1 VTKPGCTG
9 FGRRDDA
16 DLLLAEAVERD
27 AADAL
32 LILNS
37 RNGIVGAVAARRPR
51 RYLTLTSSNLVEVEA
66 SRRTLV
72 ANEATSASVYHSS
85 GTAHLPEKP
94 SVDAVAIRL
103 PKGRIPMLRLL
114 RDAAETLRP
123 GGRLY
128 LAGANDEGIKSGI
141 DRLKRALGF
150 GEILDYRGG
159 ARVGVAVKRDAAQL
173 NDDELK
179 DPALDRVTFH
189 RFQIDVCG
197 RPLVVCSRPG
207 IFAWDRLDPG
217 SNLLVKSLRL
227 ERGERVLDLGC
238 GNGALGAVAAT
249 LAGPSAVCLVDVDV
263 DALDSSRATLAANDL
278 SEVEVLASDS
288 TAGVA
293 DRRFDVVLT
302 NPPFHQGRD
311 TDYDVARQF
320 VRDAADVLA
329 RPGRFYLVA
338 NRFLPYE
345 APMRDAFD
353 VVQSVADDGRYKVL
367 VGRKPR
373 SSRRG

>member
-1 VTKPGCTG
+1 
-9 FGRRDDA
+9 
-16 DLLLAEAVERD
+16 
-27 AADAL
+27 
-32 LILNS
+32 
-37 RNGIVGAVAARRPR
+37 
-51 RYLTLTSSNLVEVEA
+51 
-66 SRRTLV
+66 
-72 ANEATSASVYHSS
+72 
-85 GTAHLPEKP
+85 
-94 SVDAVAIRL
+94 
-103 PKGRIPMLRLL
+103 MLRLL
-114 RDAAETLRP
+114 RDAAEALHP

-128 LAGANDEGIKSGI
+128 LAGANDEGIKSAI
-141 DRLKRALGF
+141 ERLKRALGS

-159 ARVGVAVKRDAAQL
+159 ARVGVAVKCDAAQL

-179 DPALDRVTFH
+179 DPALDRATFH

-197 RPLVVCSRPG
+197 RRLVVCSRPG

-217 SNLLVKSLRL
+217 SNLLVESLRL

-249 LAGPSAVCLVDVDV
+249 MAGPSAVCLVDVDI
-263 DALDSSRATLAANDL
+263 DALDSSRATLAANGL

-329 RPGRFYLVA
+329 RSGRLYLVA

-345 APMRDAFD
+345 APLRDAFD